1 MLISY
6 VPFDGTSSYIENVVS
21 LSHELCREGRTSDAI
36 RAQIINDADEEGH
49 KGWIAL
55 CKGEVVG
62 YAYGYHCVKKEVNR
76 SDIDRIGEEY
86 KVENDVYDCF
96 EYVEMAVSRKYK
108 HAGIESTLEK
118 RLLDETSTLEREKTI

>member
-6 VPFDGTSSYIENVVS
+6 VPFDGTSGYIEDVVS
-21 LSHELCREGRTSDAI
+21 LSHELCEEGRTSDAI

-55 CKGEVVG
+55 CKGQVVG
-62 YAYGYHCVKKEVNR
+62 YAYGYQCVKKEVKR
-76 SDIDRIGEEY
+76 MDVEVIGEQYER
-86 KVENDVYDCF
+86 ENNVYDCF
-96 EYVEMAVSRKYK
+96 EYVEMAVSEKYK

-118 RLLDETSTLEREKTI
+118 RLLDETSTLERESSL